1 MLPVDPIPFKP
12 LAAVSGPAAQELRH
26 SRERSDT
33 GVIRLGGEDTG
44 SFLHPQ
50 MMREDRGYVIAGLYQ
65 DVHMNVASGIY
76 DQDGALLD
84 RYWIHSGPV
93 SAYLSVRTGPDSGY
107 GSHADLARLPLP
119 DVSGRIVVSSDDIDA
134 NPRAAVLHVGGIS
147 SQRLQRAAVALAAFS
162 GRGDQG
168 TPRTALHRLARR
180 QRAAATNQGAE
191 RRALRRR
198 RAGRPI

>member
-1 MLPVDPIPFKP
+1 
-12 LAAVSGPAAQELRH
+12 
-26 SRERSDT
+26 
-33 GVIRLGGEDTG
+33 
-44 SFLHPQ
+44 
-50 MMREDRGYVIAGLYQ
+50 
-65 DVHMNVASGIY
+65 MNVASGIY

-84 RYWIHSGPV
+84 RYWIHYDPLTSV
-93 SAYLSVRTGPDSGY
+93 SAPAPTVATAATPTS
-107 GSHADLARLPLP
+107 LAYPLP
-119 DVSGRIVVSSDDIDA
+119 DVSGRILVSSDDIDA

-147 SQRLQRAAVALAAFS
+147 SQRLQRAAVALAASS